1 MKTVRILLYPDTS
14 QEEMLIRLTMKFTEA
29 LIKGVRYGQVELTDL
44 PDCFCQSTKLKLM
57 GEIRRKQ
64 NQDKTLKI
72 LRPYCRFGEDYVLE
86 DTLLHLP
93 VNGNEFLSILCIV
106 RPFQTILLDG
116 KHPKSVVVKRM
127 KKHWFAYLWV
137 EESENSD
144 LLSK

>member
-1 MKTVRILLYPDTS
+1 MKTVRILLYPDTT
-14 QEEMLIRLTMKFTEA
+14 QEEMLIELTLKYIEA
-29 LIKGVRYGQVELTDL
+29 LSEGVRLGQVETRDL
-44 PDCFCQSTKLKLM
+44 PDCFCQSTKRKLL

-64 NQDKTLKI
+64 NQDKALKVA
-72 LRPYCRFGEDYVLE
+72 RPYCRFGEDYVLE

-93 VNGNEFLSILCIV
+93 VKGNELLSIVCIL

-127 KKHWFAYLWV
+127 KKHWFAYLWI
-137 EESENSD
+137 EKTENSD

>member
-1 MKTVRILLYPDTS
+1 MKTVRILLYPDTT
-14 QEEMLIRLTMKFTEA
+14 QEEMLIELTMKFIEA
-29 LIKGVRYGQVELTDL
+29 LIEGVRFGQIELRDL
-44 PDCFCQSTKLKLM
+44 PDCFSQSTKLKLM

-64 NQDKTLKI
+64 NQDRTLKI
-72 LRPYCRFGEDYVLE
+72 ARPYCRFGEDYVLE
-86 DTLLHLP
+86 DTLIHLP
-93 VNGNEFLSILCIV
+93 IKGNEFLSIVCIL

-116 KHPKSVVVKRM
+116 KHPKSLVIKRM